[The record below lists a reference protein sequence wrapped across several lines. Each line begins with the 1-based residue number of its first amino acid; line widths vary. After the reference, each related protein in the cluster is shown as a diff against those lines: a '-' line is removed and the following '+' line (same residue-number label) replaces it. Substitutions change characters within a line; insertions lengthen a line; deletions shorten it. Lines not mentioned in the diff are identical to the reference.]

1 MKTFAKIFCLL
12 VILFSGNAIAK
23 SFDDFG
29 KQLSY
34 FYLSPSREAFNTFQH
49 DAEQFKGKLKA
60 ANNGVDV
67 MVAVMIARISE
78 KYGWAIVDG
87 ELGSIAKEILESTTP
102 LAKFVSDDAKVNPSK
117 LDIWWA
123 SFIATGEDQYL
134 EKVFQY
140 AGQELPKGNIEKA
153 LVIGAASWSFKSNCG
168 QHKRVLEFAKKK
180 LASKELS
187 EKQKQFLQDCIGKLE
202 VGSNDVWISRDGK
215 PVPNTDAMKSIK
227 GFGGWLIVTPDTDWE
242 AKWNT
247 SPDSTPTFHGV
258 SAVEYGV
265 PLTILTFFTNPKPDS
280 DSNIQVYCD
289 IKLIRPDGSVP
300 VDTKGIDCAS
310 GKLQGSPRNLRLTA
324 AVIKFIGED
333 GDPSGTWRVEINLT
347 DKNRDVS
354 VPLKAEFTL
363 NPKRV
368 SPAVKAASKN

>member
-1 MKTFAKIFCLL
+1 M
-12 VILFSGNAIAK
+12 LFYGNAIAE

-29 KQLSY
+29 KQLSN
-34 FYLSPSREAFNTFQH
+34 FYLSPSHEAFNTFQR
-49 DAEQFKGKLKA
+49 DAEQFKENLKA

-87 ELGSIAKEILESTTP
+87 ELGSIASEILEGTTP
-102 LAKFVSDDAKVNPSK
+102 LAKFVSDDARVNPSK

-123 SFIATGEDQYL
+123 SFIATGEDRYL
-134 EKVFQY
+134 EKIFQY

-153 LVIGAASWSFKSNCG
+153 LVIGAASWSFKSNCS
-168 QHKRVLEFAKKK
+168 QHKKVLEFAQKK
-180 LASKELS
+180 LASKTTS
-187 EKQKQFLQDCIGKLE
+187 EKQAQFLRDCINKVE
-202 VGSNDVWISRDGK
+202 VGSGDVWISRDGK

-227 GFGGWLIVTPDTDWE
+227 GFGGWLMVTPDTDWE

-247 SPDSTPTFHGV
+247 SPDSTPTFRGASSV
-258 SAVEYGV
+258 DYGV
-265 PLTILTFFTNPKPDS
+265 PLTILTFYTNPKPDA
-280 DSNIQVYCD
+280 DNKIQVYCD

-310 GKLQGSPRNLRLTA
+310 GKLQGGPRNLRLTA

-333 GDPSGTWRVEINLT
+333 GDAPGIWRVEINLT
-347 DKNRDVS
+347 DKNRNVT
-354 VPLKAEFTL
+354 VPLKGEFTL
-363 NPKRV
+363 NPKFV
-368 SPAVKAASKN
+368 SPAVKAAR